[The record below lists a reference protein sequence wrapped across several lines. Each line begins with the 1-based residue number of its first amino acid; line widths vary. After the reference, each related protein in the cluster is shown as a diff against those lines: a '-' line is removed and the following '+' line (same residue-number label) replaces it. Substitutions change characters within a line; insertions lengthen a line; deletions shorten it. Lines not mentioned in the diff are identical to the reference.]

1 MRKLNYWWIALF
13 FFAQQT
19 HAQIVNTESARMQ
32 SDTVGWQGGF
42 GMAFSLIQNTI
53 KITNMEAETHLQYK
67 TSNDRGLWLILAD
80 YVNLKVGG
88 KQNVANY
95 YVHLRYNYK
104 VNDWLRW
111 EFFTQY
117 QNNDI
122 TQIDAR
128 FLVGTGP
135 RFKLIKI
142 EKFRLYA
149 GCLFMH
155 EREKELTSP
164 VVKHQDWRN
173 SSYVSFTW
181 LPNKNTELISTT
193 YFQPRLDKFND
204 WRFLNQAVFR
214 VKASPHFGMS
224 MRWNYLRDKFPAGS
238 APKRTYSFGAGVDY
252 DFGPIQSKRAAARG
266 RVGNAPRGW

>member
-1 MRKLNYWWIALF
+1 
-13 FFAQQT
+13 
-19 HAQIVNTESARMQ
+19 MQ

-42 GMAFSLIQNTI
+42 GMAFSRIQNTI
-53 KITNMEAETHLQYK
+53 KITSLEAETHLQYK

-80 YVNLKVGG
+80 YMNQKVGPR
-88 KQNVANY
+88 QSIANY
-95 YVHLRYNYK
+95 YGHLRYNYK

-122 TQIDAR
+122 TQIDSR
-128 FLVGTGP
+128 FLLGTGP
-135 RFKLIKI
+135 RFKLFKDST
-142 EKFRLYA
+142 FRLYA
-149 GCLFMH
+149 GVLFMY
-155 EREKELTSP
+155 ERETELTTP

-173 SSYVSFTW
+173 SSYISFTW

-193 YFQPRLDKFND
+193 YFQPRLGNFKDF
-204 WRFLNQAVFR
+204 RILNQAVFR

-224 MRWNYLRDKFPAGS
+224 IRWNYLMDKFPAGT
-238 APKRTYSFGAGVDY
+238 APKRTYSFGTGIDY
-252 DFGPIQSKRAAARG
+252 DFGPVQSKKAAARG